1 MALYPLPGYALVKLA
16 ASKYKHIAAQQKV
29 YEAASSGV
37 LLKCNYP
44 SDTLTAPSPKVSYE
58 QAVGQIVYW
67 EELNA
72 KAPIEYD
79 GVQFA
84 YVKLE
89 DLMGYEYAESN

>member
-1 MALYPLPGYALVKLA
+1 MALHPLPGYAIVKLA

-37 LLKCNYP
+37 LLKINFKSNTP
-44 SDTLTAPSPKVSYE
+44 ASEKVSYE
-58 QAVGQIVYW
+58 QAVGQMVYW

-72 KAPIEYD
+72 KPPIEYD
-79 GVQFA
+79 GVLFA
-84 YVKLE
+84 HVKLG